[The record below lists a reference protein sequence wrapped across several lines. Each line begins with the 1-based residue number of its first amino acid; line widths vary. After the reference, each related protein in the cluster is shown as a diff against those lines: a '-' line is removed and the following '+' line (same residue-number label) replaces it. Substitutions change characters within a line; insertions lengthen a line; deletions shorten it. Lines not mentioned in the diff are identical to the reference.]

1 VSAITLVCAVAFA
14 AMLTTTVA
22 IQTRRVSWAKRLK
35 RYDICGY
42 FPIWTLFAPVPKM
55 EDTRILWREQL
66 LDGTIG
72 PWHEMVAPQGGIL
85 RALWHPTKRSRRAV
99 ETCASIA
106 VHRAARNRRSVL
118 PMLDLPYLMIVQ
130 HMTGCQDSVLGVARQ
145 FAVLDTQGAD
155 IEDRA
160 FRLMFVSHWH
170 QMPASGTDLRV
181 PITDLPEMRVPAEQL
196 TQRAVPTAR
205 SA

>member
-1 VSAITLVCAVAFA
+1 MSAITLVCAVVFA

-22 IQTRRVSWAKRLK
+22 IQTRRVTWAKRLK

-42 FPIWTLFAPVPKM
+42 FPIWTLFAPAPKM
-55 EDTRILWREQL
+55 ADIRILWREQL

-72 PWHEMVAPQGGIL
+72 PWHEMVPPQGGIL

-106 VHRAARNRRSVL
+106 VHRAACHRRSVL
-118 PMLDLPYLMIVQ
+118 PMLDLPYLMIIQ

-155 IEDRA
+155 TEDRA

-170 QMPASGTDLRV
+170 QLSASSADLRV
-181 PITDLPEMRVPAEQL
+181 PITDLPEMRGQL
-196 TQRAVPTAR
+196 SNLPSERFRPPR
-205 SA
+205 SV